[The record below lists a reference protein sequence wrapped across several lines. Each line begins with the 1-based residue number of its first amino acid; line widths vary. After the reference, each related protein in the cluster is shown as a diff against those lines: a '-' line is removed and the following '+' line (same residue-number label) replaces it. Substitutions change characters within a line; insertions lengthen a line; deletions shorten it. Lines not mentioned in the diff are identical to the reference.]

1 MLGRKSRG
9 RKGQGRGIKVGVKNI
24 DAYSSTFWT
33 SCTVCMWII
42 YTISKDSKFKIGRST
57 NSKNASTV
65 CLLLIAGVENS
76 NTGAES
82 VGN

>member
-1 MLGRKSRG
+1 
-9 RKGQGRGIKVGVKNI
+9 
-24 DAYSSTFWT
+24 
-33 SCTVCMWII
+33 MWII